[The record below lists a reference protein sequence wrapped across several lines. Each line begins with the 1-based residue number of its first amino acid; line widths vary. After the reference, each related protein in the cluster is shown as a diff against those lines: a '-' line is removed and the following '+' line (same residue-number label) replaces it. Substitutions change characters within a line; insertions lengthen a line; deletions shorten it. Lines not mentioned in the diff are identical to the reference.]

1 MFIVNNDCSIN
12 ITRGDIG
19 AIEVSMLTEEG
30 TEHIFKKGDVV
41 RFNVHE
47 RKRPDHVVILKDIL
61 VDEDTSVVVI
71 SLGRDDTKI
80 GELISKPVNYW
91 YEIELNPDTVPQT
104 IIGYDEESGPKI
116 FRLFPEGDDK
126 VWAQ

>member
-1 MFIVNNDCSIN
+1 MFRVNEDGSIN

-19 AIEVSMLTEEG
+19 AIEVSMTNEDGSL
-30 TEHIFKKGDVV
+30 HMFKSGDVV

-47 RKRPDHVVILKDIL
+47 RKRPDHVVILIDIQ
-61 VDEDTSVVVI
+61 VDQDTEVVLI
-71 SLGRDDTKI
+71 TLGRDETKI

-104 IIGYDEESGPKI
+104 IVGYDDDGPKI
-116 FRLFPEGDDK
+116 FRLFPEGDDEA
-126 VWAQ
+126 WAQ